1 MIDVSVGEI
10 AAAWPQNHDWEAIS
24 ARAVGV
30 AFAQTPYAALATN
43 DDVTAEVSITFTDDA
58 EVHALNREWRDKDK
72 PTNVLSFPQ
81 MEADELDDAVAGR
94 LMIPELL
101 LGDIILAAETCAREA
116 EEKGIALEAHASHLV
131 VHGMLHL
138 LGYDHIDDD
147 EAEAMESLERV
158 AVTALGFEDPYE
170 EQGVE

>member
-1 MIDVSVGEI
+1 MIEVSVGEV
-10 AAAWPQNHDWEAIS
+10 ADAWPKAHDWVALSET
-24 ARAVGV
+24 AVAA
-30 AFAQTPYAALATN
+30 AFAQTPYASLTSHGEL
-43 DDVTAEVSITFTDDA
+43 TAEVAITFGDDA
-58 EVHALNREWRDKDK
+58 QVHALNREWRDKDK

-81 MEADELDDAVAGR
+81 AEPEELDAAVAGDI
-94 LMIPELL
+94 LFPELL

-116 EEKGIALEAHASHLV
+116 AEKGIALEAHASHLV